1 MTKLSADINKLD
13 QAKKDLTKTRSELT
27 ELKGK
32 FEKYR
37 SVVND
42 EWEGAA
48 AEAFK
53 AKLDRY
59 IYDIQCFM
67 NTIDELNT
75 YTGTTADYMRRLDEE
90 SKKISQCF
98 ETVNS

>member
-13 QAKKDLTKTRSELT
+13 QAKKDLTKARTELT
-27 ELKGK
+27 DLKSK
-32 FEKYR
+32 FERYR
-37 SVVND
+37 IFVNE

-48 AEAFK
+48 AEALK

-59 IYDIQCFM
+59 IYDLQRFI

-75 YTGTTADYMRRLDEE
+75 YTGTTSDYMRRLDEE
-90 SKKISQCF
+90 SKKITQCF
-98 ETVNS
+98 EIANG